1 MRIIILAALIM
12 IPILAKDISAQE
24 CQRIN
29 ESSLSPC
36 RAVQDIQLEEAEFNV
51 KPVGDRCYP
60 QLILHGDLAELHQ
73 AILDKTV
80 ERQYHAGFSF
90 KYGEASNDIDS
101 YVYHVLTFYR
111 WPYPDPDNFELLLG
125 PNSYIMTQSF
135 GYTKNEVLTNSLR
148 QTQYQLTDQYW
159 IALTVSQSGLKY
171 HIRSNKVGGP
181 KELLAPEN
189 EFLTCVRELE
199 RREQAIAL
207 ERSRVVQRAA
217 IEAQLEIHT
226 ADRDFYVSEITHY
239 QEAIEIL
246 KPIIQ
251 EANRIRD
258 EALAKAEELQAI
270 YKEHLELIKT
280 FWDDTESAYGDYFN
294 RLIDSQVEINQTVTR
309 ISESIESVEQMQ
321 ADINKLIA
329 DAKTKADAAT
339 KKIAELGGSDDQ

>member
-1 MRIIILAALIM
+1 M
-12 IPILAKDISAQE
+12 PKTYPHKNAKEFSS
-24 CQRIN
+24 
-29 ESSLSPC
+29 SSLSPC
-36 RAVQDIQLEEAEFNV
+36 RAVQDIQLEKAEFHVRAIGSN
-51 KPVGDRCYP
+51 CYL
-60 QLILHGDLAELHQ
+60 QLIFHGDFSLLRQ
-73 AILDKTV
+73 KILDGTV
-80 ERQYHAGFSF
+80 VSGDSVDDFRASTEPIDFDAYSAHLAYYRLNF
-90 KYGEASNDIDS
+90 YGGYRRAEDYETLLADDT
-101 YVYHVLTFYR
+101 YTLT
-111 WPYPDPDNFELLLG
+111 
-125 PNSYIMTQSF
+125 YIY
-135 GYTKNEVLTNSLR
+135 GYTKDHMLRYAVRDRNYELTDKYWLSLSLTEGAFRYSLR
-148 QTQYQLTDQYW
+148 
-159 IALTVSQSGLKY
+159 
-171 HIRSNKVGGP
+171 SNLVGGP
-181 KELLAPEN
+181 PQFLEPEN
-189 EFLTCVRELE
+189 ELAVCVRELE

-251 EANRIRD
+251 EANRVRD

-270 YKEHLELIKT
+270 YKEHLELIKN

-329 DAKTKADAAT
+329 DAKTKADVAT